1 IIINSVSCPFTV
13 LLNVLVIMAVKKRPS
28 LQSNTNILLSC
39 LAVTDLLTGLI
50 VQPSFVAWKSF
61 YVLKSVNVTAFMEVQ
76 NYFLRFLTISSS
88 LHLMLATCERLLAVK
103 YTNYYSYIVRKRNI
117 KVSVLAIWSFSFVT
131 GVLSFVKSDIS
142 KYAMKTLH
150 FFALS
155 FSIIFIVV
163 TYIILYR
170 ETLRHRKRIRT
181 QQLPQ
186 TEIERFVKENK
197 ALKTTVLVVGAV
209 LLCFLPMTV
218 YQLLTTVLS
227 KQNQLLLF
235 ASGEMK
241 EILSIV
247 IRTPGMLN
255 SLVNPLIYCMRQKEM
270 RKFVFSLRFSHS
282 INPIHNYFLRAFII
296 SSSLHLMLVTCERLL
311 AIKYTNHYLYIAT
324 RRNIKVSVVLSW
336 FFSFIISGLRYI
348 KYDISRY
355 VMKTL
360 HFLAISFSVVFIVVA
375 YVILYLETLHHRK
388 KIRTQ
393 QLPQQEIERFVKEN
407 KALKTTV
414 LVVGAVVLCFL
425 PMAVYQLLTTLSS
438 RGNKKLLY
446 DTELVEFLTLMVR
459 TASMLNSLVN
469 PLIYCMRQKELRK
482 FVSRL
487 L

>member
-1 IIINSVSCPFTV
+1 
-13 LLNVLVIMAVKKRPS
+13 M
-28 LQSNTNILLSC
+28 TNILLGC

-50 VQPSFVAWKSF
+50 AQPSFVVWKTL
-61 YVLKSVNVTAFMEVQ
+61 YVLKNINFT
-76 NYFLRFLTISSS
+76 
-88 LHLMLATCERLLAVK
+88 AVK
-103 YTNYYSYIVRKRNI
+103 EVHK
-117 KVSVLAIWSFSFVT
+117 
-131 GVLSFVKSDIS
+131 
-142 KYAMKTLH
+142 
-150 FFALS
+150 
-155 FSIIFIVV
+155 
-163 TYIILYR
+163 
-170 ETLRHRKRIRT
+170 
-181 QQLPQ
+181 
-186 TEIERFVKENK
+186 
-197 ALKTTVLVVGAV
+197 
-209 LLCFLPMTV
+209 
-218 YQLLTTVLS
+218 
-227 KQNQLLLF
+227 
-235 ASGEMK
+235 
-241 EILSIV
+241 
-247 IRTPGMLN
+247 
-255 SLVNPLIYCMRQKEM
+255 
-270 RKFVFSLRFSHS
+270 
-282 INPIHNYFLRAFII
+282 YFLRAFII

-360 HFLAISFSVVFIVVA
+360 HFFAISFSVVFIVIA
-375 YVILYLETLHHRK
+375 YIILYLETLRHRK

-446 DTELVEFLTLMVR
+446 DTELVEFLTLMVG
-459 TASMLNSLVN
+459 TAGMLNSLVN
-469 PLIYCMRQKELRK
+469 PLIYCVRQKELRK

>member
-1 IIINSVSCPFTV
+1 MENETQSVQVNYILTVGHIIINGIACPFTV
-13 LLNVLVIMAVKKRPS
+13 LLNVLVILVVKRRPS

-50 VQPSFVAWKSF
+50 AQPSFVVWKTLN
-61 YVLKSVNVTAFMEVQ
+61 VLKNINFT
-76 NYFLRFLTISSS
+76 
-88 LHLMLATCERLLAVK
+88 AVK
-103 YTNYYSYIVRKRNI
+103 EVH
-117 KVSVLAIWSFSFVT
+117 
-131 GVLSFVKSDIS
+131 
-142 KYAMKTLH
+142 KY
-150 FFALS
+150 FF
-155 FSIIFIVV
+155 
-163 TYIILYR
+163 
-170 ETLRHRKRIRT
+170 
-181 QQLPQ
+181 
-186 TEIERFVKENK
+186 
-197 ALKTTVLVVGAV
+197 
-209 LLCFLPMTV
+209 
-218 YQLLTTVLS
+218 
-227 KQNQLLLF
+227 
-235 ASGEMK
+235 
-241 EILSIV
+241 
-247 IRTPGMLN
+247 
-255 SLVNPLIYCMRQKEM
+255 
-270 RKFVFSLRFSHS
+270 
-282 INPIHNYFLRAFII
+282 RAFII
-296 SSSLHLMLVTCERLL
+296 SSSLHLMLVNCERLL

-375 YVILYLETLHHRK
+375 YIILYLETLRHRK

-446 DTELVEFLTLMVR
+446 DTELVERLTLMVR
-459 TASMLNSLVN
+459 TAGMLNSLVN

>member
-1 IIINSVSCPFTV
+1 MHKLSCRTVPVLTKTNKISYHKFSLLIQWSAELKKVVITFPDQTLSLILVSHFQNNIGSDQIEVAVLPKKGRARIIGLSSSLTIIQRNSCFRKSPVQPPILISIYKINTTNTILNVASMENETQSVQVNYILTVGHIIINGIACPFTV
-13 LLNVLVIMAVKKRPS
+13 LLNVLVILVVKRRPS

-50 VQPSFVAWKSF
+50 AQPSFVVWKTL
-61 YVLKSVNVTAFMEVQ
+61 YVLKNINFT
-76 NYFLRFLTISSS
+76 
-88 LHLMLATCERLLAVK
+88 AVK
-103 YTNYYSYIVRKRNI
+103 EV
-117 KVSVLAIWSFSFVT
+117 
-131 GVLSFVKSDIS
+131 
-142 KYAMKTLH
+142 
-150 FFALS
+150 
-155 FSIIFIVV
+155 
-163 TYIILYR
+163 
-170 ETLRHRKRIRT
+170 
-181 QQLPQ
+181 
-186 TEIERFVKENK
+186 
-197 ALKTTVLVVGAV
+197 
-209 LLCFLPMTV
+209 
-218 YQLLTTVLS
+218 
-227 KQNQLLLF
+227 
-235 ASGEMK
+235 
-241 EILSIV
+241 
-247 IRTPGMLN
+247 
-255 SLVNPLIYCMRQKEM
+255 
-270 RKFVFSLRFSHS
+270 
-282 INPIHNYFLRAFII
+282 HNYFLRTFII

-311 AIKYTNHYLYIAT
+311 AIRYTNHYLYIAT

-336 FFSFIISGLRYI
+336 FFSFIISRLRYI

-375 YVILYLETLHHRK
+375 YIILYLETLRHRK

-446 DTELVEFLTLMVR
+446 DTELVERLTLMVR
-459 TASMLNSLVN
+459 TAGMLNSLVN

-482 FVSRL
+482 FVSKL

>member
-1 IIINSVSCPFTV
+1 MSLIHLLRKQRLKKYLLIAHYYKVTFSSVVKEQIRETAASESFISIMEILSDSNLTNTTNNIVRNSTMENKTEGSVQLEFIFTVGAIIINSISCPFTV

-61 YVLKSVNVTAFMEVQ
+61 YVLKNVNVTAFMEVQ
-76 NYFLRFLTISSS
+76 NYFLRFLTISSC

-117 KVSVLAIWSFSFVT
+117 KVSVLAVWSFSFII

-142 KYAMKTLH
+142 KYSMKTLH

-155 FSIIFIVV
+155 FSIMFIVV

-235 ASGEMK
+235 ASGEMR

-270 RKFVFSLRFSHS
+270 RKFVFSLRFSHV
-282 INPIHNYFLRAFII
+282 INP
-296 SSSLHLMLVTCERLL
+296 
-311 AIKYTNHYLYIAT
+311 
-324 RRNIKVSVVLSW
+324 
-336 FFSFIISGLRYI
+336 
-348 KYDISRY
+348 
-355 VMKTL
+355 
-360 HFLAISFSVVFIVVA
+360 
-375 YVILYLETLHHRK
+375 
-388 KIRTQ
+388 
-393 QLPQQEIERFVKEN
+393 
-407 KALKTTV
+407 
-414 LVVGAVVLCFL
+414 
-425 PMAVYQLLTTLSS
+425 
-438 RGNKKLLY
+438 
-446 DTELVEFLTLMVR
+446 
-459 TASMLNSLVN
+459 VN
-469 PLIYCMRQKELRK
+469 
-482 FVSRL
+482 
-487 L
+487 

>member
-1 IIINSVSCPFTV
+1 MHKLSGRTVPVLTKTNKISYNKFSLLIQWSAELKKVVIKFPDQTLSLILVSHFQNNIGSDQTEVAILPKKGRARIIGLSSSLTIIQRNSCLRKSPVQPPILISIYKINTTNTILNVASMENETQSVQVNYILTVGHIIINRIACPFTV
-13 LLNVLVIMAVKKRPS
+13 LLNVLVILVVKRRPS

-50 VQPSFVAWKSF
+50 AQPSFVVWKTLN
-61 YVLKSVNVTAFMEVQ
+61 VLKNINFT
-76 NYFLRFLTISSS
+76 
-88 LHLMLATCERLLAVK
+88 AVK
-103 YTNYYSYIVRKRNI
+103 EVH
-117 KVSVLAIWSFSFVT
+117 
-131 GVLSFVKSDIS
+131 
-142 KYAMKTLH
+142 KY
-150 FFALS
+150 FF
-155 FSIIFIVV
+155 
-163 TYIILYR
+163 
-170 ETLRHRKRIRT
+170 
-181 QQLPQ
+181 
-186 TEIERFVKENK
+186 
-197 ALKTTVLVVGAV
+197 
-209 LLCFLPMTV
+209 
-218 YQLLTTVLS
+218 
-227 KQNQLLLF
+227 
-235 ASGEMK
+235 
-241 EILSIV
+241 
-247 IRTPGMLN
+247 
-255 SLVNPLIYCMRQKEM
+255 
-270 RKFVFSLRFSHS
+270 
-282 INPIHNYFLRAFII
+282 RAFII
-296 SSSLHLMLVTCERLL
+296 SSSLHLMLVNCERLL

-375 YVILYLETLHHRK
+375 YIILYLETLRHRK

-393 QLPQQEIERFVKEN
+393 QLPQQEIERFGKEN

-446 DTELVEFLTLMVR
+446 DTELVEFPTLMVG
-459 TASMLNSLVN
+459 TAGMLNSLVN
-469 PLIYCMRQKELRK
+469 PLIYCVRQKELRK